1 MHLNEVMQNCV
12 TVIGLGRIGCVTA
25 GCLEGTGRR
34 VWGVDSNPA
43 RVASVAAGHPPF
55 HENLLQPILSRAVKS
70 GTLTATDDFRESPA
84 LMLVN
89 ELDHRG
95 IEVRLFDPTVLAV
108 QQNSQSTHEAETIL
122 NRHSPGLDE
131 WLDSVDGIALT
142 QSALAETLNNIRAS
156 GLPILDLASSSVFTP
171 RLMGALA

>member
-12 TVIGLGRIGCVTA
+12 TVIGLGRIGCGTA

-34 VWGVDSNPA
+34 IWGVDSNPA

-55 HENLLQPILSRAVKS
+55 HENLLQ
-70 GTLTATDDFRESPA
+70 SP
-84 LMLVN
+84 
-89 ELDHRG
+89 
-95 IEVRLFDPTVLAV
+95 
-108 QQNSQSTHEAETIL
+108 S
-122 NRHSPGLDE
+122 
-131 WLDSVDGIALT
+131 
-142 QSALAETLNNIRAS
+142 ETLNKIRAS